1 MEMKLPSAMIERMEK
16 IYADMEAS
24 YDRVANALD
33 FSCSGCNDNCCD
45 SYFLHYTYIEWS
57 YLWLGIRQLPEAQQ
71 QRLVEKA
78 HHYVVGVEKALQA
91 GRRPQIMCPLNE
103 DGLCL
108 VYKHRLMVCRSHGV
122 PAQMTRPDGK
132 VIDFPGCFRCQE
144 KIGGNE
150 DPPRVE
156 RTTMLGALA
165 RLEGEF
171 LENRRSHYPRVK
183 MTIAEMLV
191 KGPPKKPYSF

>member
-1 MEMKLPSAMIERMEK
+1 MEMKLSSAMIERMEK
-16 IYADMEAS
+16 IYADMEVS
-24 YDRVANALD
+24 YDRVASELD

-57 YLWLGIRQLPEAQQ
+57 YLWLGIQELPEVQQ

-108 VYKHRLMVCRSHGV
+108 LYKHRLMVCRSHGV

-132 VIDFPGCFRCQE
+132 QIEFSGCFRCQE
-144 KIGGNE
+144 KIRGND

-156 RTTMLGALA
+156 RTAMLGALA

-171 LENRRSHYPRVK
+171 LENRRGHYPRVK

-191 KGPPKKPYSF
+191 KGPPKKANRL